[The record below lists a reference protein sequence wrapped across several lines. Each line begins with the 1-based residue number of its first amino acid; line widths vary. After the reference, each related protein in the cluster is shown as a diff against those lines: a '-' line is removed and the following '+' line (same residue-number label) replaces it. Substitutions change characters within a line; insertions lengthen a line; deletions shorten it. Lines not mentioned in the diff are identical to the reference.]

1 MLVIIGL
8 LLLTVAA
15 VAELVGERRMG
26 RMPAELGPGPGRVG
40 ALVEQQDFGEV
51 VAQAGPCLIVG
62 TWDRP
67 RDMNAI
73 A

>member
-1 MLVIIGL
+1 
-8 LLLTVAA
+8 
-15 VAELVGERRMG
+15 MG